1 MTGGIVERLKTPII
15 EDQELG
21 ASESSHDAGVATV
34 AAGGGEIGK
43 ELGDPLIEDGSVVA
57 AGAVANG
64 RSEPTLAH
72 ARWPGEDQ
80 IVVGRDEVAGTE
92 LLEESAVKT
101 AGGLVVDILDDG
113 LMAQLGISKP
123 GCQTPVATIGHF
135 AVDQE
140 AKPLGMGEP
149 GDLAGC
155 LDLGEGLRH
164 TNEAQLAELFE
175 GGMGQHDD
183 LLLIIAGA
191 ADVG

>member
-1 MTGGIVERLKTPII
+1 MVDDLMPAIDRNLAGDDRGLSSISILQDLEEIMTGGIVERLKTPII

-21 ASESSHDAGVATV
+21 ASESSHDAGVTTV

-92 LLEESAVKT
+92 LLE
-101 AGGLVVDILDDG
+101 
-113 LMAQLGISKP
+113 
-123 GCQTPVATIGHF
+123 
-135 AVDQE
+135 
-140 AKPLGMGEP
+140 
-149 GDLAGC
+149 
-155 LDLGEGLRH
+155 
-164 TNEAQLAELFE
+164 
-175 GGMGQHDD
+175 
-183 LLLIIAGA
+183 
-191 ADVG
+191 